1 MLVVPAMLLALAT
14 VIVTMGA
21 LVGSGNSLHIMSS
34 MIPIFLMPIAILD
47 SVHVASDFFDR
58 YRGGPR
64 AGLIEST
71 MSDLSRPIGYTSL
84 TTAVGFGALALV
96 PIPPVRVFGI
106 FVALG
111 VGFAWL
117 LTTMFLPAVHA
128 SVGER
133 HLVRRHDVG
142 VERGRVLPRLGALVV
157 RRRGAVIAAAALVAV
172 VTAPGLAAIAVNDNP
187 VRWFSADH
195 EVRVASERLG
205 EALPG
210 TFTANLLVTERE
222 PDVLDDAET
231 MASLSGLVDELRAD
245 DEVGAVQAYVDGD
258 HPMLRAD
265 GAANI
270 RLQLRSGDNTAME
283 HVVGRADD
291 YLDAHPIAGVDIE
304 WAGEG
309 YLNLTWQQHMVSGM
323 LLGFATTLGVIF
335 VLLIL
340 LFRSFRWAV
349 LAIMP
354 VLGRV
359 VVVYG
364 TLALLGRDMD
374 MPIAVLSTMVL
385 GIGVDFAIHFVERF
399 RELRDL
405 LGSTS
410 AALTA
415 FYREPARAMTR
426 NAVVIAV
433 GFAPLLLSSLVPYVV
448 VGALLATI
456 ILLSW
461 LASIIVLPAVASF
474 TRDPDPEAPADPD
487 EHTNVEVAAHAGE
500 LVAPAAR

>member
-1 MLVVPAMLLALAT
+1 
-14 VIVTMGA
+14 
-21 LVGSGNSLHIMSS
+21 
-34 MIPIFLMPIAILD
+34 
-47 SVHVASDFFDR
+47 
-58 YRGGPR
+58 
-64 AGLIEST
+64 
-71 MSDLSRPIGYTSL
+71 
-84 TTAVGFGALALV
+84 
-96 PIPPVRVFGI
+96 
-106 FVALG
+106 
-111 VGFAWL
+111 
-117 LTTMFLPAVHA
+117 
-128 SVGER
+128 
-133 HLVRRHDVG
+133 
-142 VERGRVLPRLGALVV
+142 
-157 RRRGAVIAAAALVAV
+157 
-172 VTAPGLAAIAVNDNP
+172 
-187 VRWFSADH
+187 
-195 EVRVASERLG
+195 
-205 EALPG
+205 
-210 TFTANLLVTERE
+210 
-222 PDVLDDAET
+222 
-231 MASLSGLVDELRAD
+231 
-245 DEVGAVQAYVDGD
+245 
-258 HPMLRAD
+258 
-265 GAANI
+265 
-270 RLQLRSGDNTAME
+270 ME

-340 LFRSFRWAV
+340 LFRSFRWAL

-354 VLGRV
+354 VLGTV

-399 RELRDL
+399 RELRDR

-410 AALTA
+410 AALAA

-448 VGALLATI
+448 VGELLASI

-461 LASIIVLPAVASF
+461 LASIIVLPAVASY
-474 TRDPDPEAPADPD
+474 TREIEPTDGVPDAVADDATGSTERSVEAATVPA
-487 EHTNVEVAAHAGE
+487 
-500 LVAPAAR
+500 